1 MSAPVVR
8 FTVNHK
14 PLANAI
20 RAYAK
25 HRRMTN
31 AQVVE
36 TTAKK
41 LLFDLYRAY
50 RTIAATAA
58 KIMAEAK
65 VRNWFTRIKKIRGGN
80 SPYVGKTIRS
90 PRDVVEDELNAR
102 GRKVGFLASTFLF
115 KRWRVKKGG
124 QRGLYSKAGAKS
136 RVFVDTDRANP
147 HVVISSEVEGVIK
160 MNRKYGL
167 WARAIAAR
175 AADIMVYVRR
185 KERESANVWKAFKR

>member
-1 MSAPVVR
+1 MSAPVAR
-8 FTVNHK
+8 LTVNYK
-14 PLANAI
+14 PLSNAI

-36 TTAKK
+36 VTAKK

-50 RTIAATAA
+50 RTVAATAA
-58 KIMAEAK
+58 KIVEEARR
-65 VRNWFTRIKKIRGGN
+65 RNWFTRIKKFRGGN
-80 SPYVGKTIRS
+80 SPYVGKTIRG
-90 PRDVVEDELNAR
+90 PRTVVQDELDAR

-124 QRGLYSKAGAKS
+124 QRGLYAKAGAKS
-136 RVFVDTDRANP
+136 RVFVDTDRPNP
-147 HVVISSEVEGVIK
+147 QVVISSEVDGVIK
-160 MNRKYGL
+160 MNSKFGL

-175 AADIMVYVRR
+175 VADMMVYVRR